1 MAKKIETKV
10 VKRTKV
16 EKEMTLLRAIERVVE
31 VSKDSKLKAE
41 AKADMA
47 EEVKYLAE
55 HYGITERQNHTL
67 DTPGTEAAW
76 HQNAIQIRQ
85 CGFIGFRR
93 QRPVQYDTHRSMP
106 FLARTISTS
115 GFSFCP

>member
-41 AKADMA
+41 AKAEMA
-47 EEVKYLAE
+47 AEVKYLAE
-55 HYGITERQNHTL
+55 RYGITERHSSFQLNYIRSPSLLIWRH
-67 DTPGTEAAW
+67 A
-76 HQNAIQIRQ
+76 NAPFSVHNTGKAHIR
-85 CGFIGFRR
+85 
-93 QRPVQYDTHRSMP
+93 
-106 FLARTISTS
+106 L
-115 GFSFCP
+115 